1 MPKRKTAGKKPR
13 INLRADG
20 PYAAGDDREIA
31 KDLGITVKQLRYDRY
46 KQELDDY
53 EDLRRHDALGLN
65 D

>member
-1 MPKRKTAGKKPR
+1 MPLKTKPR
-13 INLRADG
+13 KPRLNLRADG
-20 PYAAGDDREIA
+20 PYAAGDDKEVA
-31 KDLGITVKQLRYDRY
+31 KDLGITVRRLRHDRY